1 MPIYEYKCSNG
12 HLFEVMQRISD
23 DPVEA
28 CEVCEEP
35 VERVLHPVAIHFKGS
50 GFHSTDY
57 GRSRQDA
64 SSRDGKESGD
74 GQEVK
79 GDSEADSKA
88 GGRKDGKDESDSS
101 KSKGS
106 AADKAAV

>member
-1 MPIYEYKCSNG
+1 MPIYEYKCNNG

-74 GQEVK
+74 GREGK
-79 GDSEADSKA
+79 GDSEAGSKA
-88 GGRKDGKDESDSS
+88 GGTKESSDKSGSS
-101 KSKGS
+101 TSKGS
-106 AADKAAV
+106 ADKAAV